1 METVINGKK
10 VVFRDKFPARFGWGL
25 LGAAVRLN
33 DKRREYVMLDSKGN
47 PVLDKDG
54 NERLS
59 PDMPSY
65 VTIIS
70 DVFTFD
76 EITRFVRGAVE
87 SWEFDGDLST
97 DEACDNLSPV
107 SELMNIAIEAISL
120 FNKSDTSGE
129 AVGSP
134 ISE

>member
-1 METVINGKK
+1 METEINGKK

-33 DKRREYVMLDSKGN
+33 EKRREYIIEGE
-47 PVLDKDG
+47 DG
-54 NERLS
+54 KETFA
-59 PDMPSY
+59 PDMPDY

-76 EITRFVRGAVE
+76 EITQFIRGAVE

-97 DEACDNLSPV
+97 DKACENLSPV
-107 SELMNIAIEAISL
+107 TELMHIAIESIKL
-120 FNKSDTSGE
+120 FNQSDTSGE
-129 AVGSP
+129 AVGPPTPESAD
-134 ISE
+134 

>member
-1 METVINGKK
+1 METVINGKR

-33 DKRREYVMLDSKGN
+33 DKRREYII
-47 PVLDKDG
+47 DG
-54 NERLS
+54 EDGKETFK

-70 DVFTFD
+70 DVFTFE
-76 EITRFVRGAVE
+76 EIVQFIRGAVE

-97 DEACDNLSPV
+97 EQACDDLNPV
-107 SELMNIAIEAISL
+107 SELMHLAIESISL

>member
-1 METVINGKK
+1 METEINGKK

-33 DKRREYVMLDSKGN
+33 DKRREYIIEHE
-47 PVLDKDG
+47 DG
-54 NERLS
+54 TETFS

-70 DVFTFD
+70 EVFTFE
-76 EITRFVRGAVE
+76 EIVQFIRGAVE
-87 SWEFDGDLST
+87 SWEFAGDLNT
-97 DEACDNLSPV
+97 DKACDNLNPV
-107 SELMNIAIEAISL
+107 SELMHIAIESISL

-129 AVGSP
+129 AAGPP
-134 ISE
+134 IPESAD